1 MVAGVRMSFN
11 VLVDHR
17 YLSLKT
23 FRVNGEAV
31 PTPVWFAQAG
41 GKLYVTTRPESGKVK
56 RIKQN
61 GDIEVAPCDVRGN
74 LLGDFVPAT
83 ARIMEQDE
91 EVNAFKAL
99 EAKYSD
105 TDMWQ
110 NSVRGYEQGKRTFLE
125 ITNR

>member
-1 MVAGVRMSFN
+1 MSFD

-23 FRVNGEAV
+23 FRTSGEAV
-31 PTPVWFAQAG
+31 PTPVWFAQAD

-91 EVNAFKAL
+91 EVIAFKAL

-110 NSVRGYEQGKRTFLE
+110 NTIRGYEDRARTFLE